1 MLEGLTEQQIQTL
14 EEELLALVEAA
25 VVRAMQSHMD
35 LAEHVMKHDQQAMDP
50 LIGLVYELLKSRSNI
65 SLAGLG
71 S

>member
-14 EEELLALVEAA
+14 EAELLGLVEAA